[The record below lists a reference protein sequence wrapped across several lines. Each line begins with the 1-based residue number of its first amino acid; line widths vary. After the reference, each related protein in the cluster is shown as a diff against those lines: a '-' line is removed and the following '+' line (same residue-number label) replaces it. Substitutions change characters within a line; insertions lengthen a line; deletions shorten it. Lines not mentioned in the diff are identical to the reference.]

1 MLCFEHSAL
10 NSTLTVTVPFR
21 ASRKLP
27 VDSSSAIYSPNSPVF
42 SLEVYQTEAIN
53 RIVSYDVGVIT
64 ESAFRN
70 SLSKMT

>member
-42 SLEVYQTEAIN
+42 SLEVY
-53 RIVSYDVGVIT
+53 
-64 ESAFRN
+64 
-70 SLSKMT
+70 